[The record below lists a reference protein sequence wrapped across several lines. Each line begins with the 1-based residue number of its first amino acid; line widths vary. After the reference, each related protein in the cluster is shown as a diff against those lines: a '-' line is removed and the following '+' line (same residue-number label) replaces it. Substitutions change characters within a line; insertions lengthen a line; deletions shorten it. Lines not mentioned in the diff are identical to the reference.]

1 MPKRSKAQ
9 VEKTSWGLQYVLPG
23 AERKISA
30 AKERPVYPVEGD
42 QFVIPGA
49 EPITTRELLRR
60 KLAAPIKP
68 RCGQKG
74 IPLNAQSDLISL
86 SLKIALPEDHD
97 KRRASEWGSALRYL
111 YGNGCKPM
119 AVPAAL
125 RENGG
130 TRNCANAL
138 KGRTT
143 GKDAA
148 TSKIDEQE
156 VWKLIK
162 EHGKGFEVAS
172 NRVEMPVGRG
182 VLIAGRN
189 KEGNR
194 LSVRH
199 LIKVD
204 EKLGRDFLQKVAND
218 LTRKSAK
225 AK

>member
-1 MPKRSKAQ
+1 M
-9 VEKTSWGLQYVLPG
+9 T
-23 AERKISA
+23 ER
-30 AKERPVYPVEGD
+30 
-42 QFVIPGA
+42 
-49 EPITTRELLRR
+49 
-60 KLAAPIKP
+60 
-68 RCGQKG
+68 G

-156 VWKLIK
+156 AWNLIRK
-162 EHGKGFEVAS
+162 HGTGFEVRGA
-172 NRVEMPVGRG
+172 NKLDMPVAMG
-182 VLIAGRN
+182 VLIAARRMDEN
-189 KEGNR
+189 Q
-194 LSVRH
+194 LFVRH
-199 LIKVD
+199 LVSIKD
-204 EKLGRDFLQKVAND
+204 KLGRDFLKKVAND

-225 AK
+225 AKKTGS